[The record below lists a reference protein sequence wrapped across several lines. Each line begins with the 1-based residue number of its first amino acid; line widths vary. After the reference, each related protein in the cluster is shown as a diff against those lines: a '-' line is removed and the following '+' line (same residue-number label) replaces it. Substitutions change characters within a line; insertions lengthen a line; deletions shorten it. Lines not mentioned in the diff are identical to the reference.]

1 MAMAQ
6 NTSGIM
12 SFEKTLSYAPTNYK
26 AVIATD
32 QPVIQFIHEEM
43 LIILIS

>member
-1 MAMAQ
+1 MAQ
-6 NTSGIM
+6 NTSPII

-32 QPVIQFIHEEM
+32 QPVIQFIHTEEM
-43 LIILIS
+43 LINHVPC